1 MITLE
6 DCLAFCGLTE
16 EEVQAVAEHE
26 HIPEVAAAG
35 LAQYLLGSPEGP
47 ARIRDMIFDDIR
59 AARHSGNRAHAHEL
73 VMVLRHFLESHPEAR
88 RIPLAGGR

>member
-16 EEVQAVAEHE
+16 AEVIAIAEHE

-35 LAQYLLGSPEGP
+35 LGQYLLTVPHGSE
-47 ARIRDMIFDDIR
+47 RIRDMILDDMT
-59 AARHSGNRAHAHEL
+59 AAIERGDDVHAREL
-73 VMVLRHFLESHPEAR
+73 VMVLRHFLETHPEAELHR
-88 RIPLAGGR
+88 PLGRS